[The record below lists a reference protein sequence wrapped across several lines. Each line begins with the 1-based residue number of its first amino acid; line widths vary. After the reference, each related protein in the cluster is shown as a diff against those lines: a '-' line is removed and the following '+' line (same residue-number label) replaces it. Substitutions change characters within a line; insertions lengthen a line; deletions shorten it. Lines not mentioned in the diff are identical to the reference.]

1 MIALYL
7 SLVDEGQENKFEEV
21 YYQYKDLMYY
31 IAYEVLRN
39 VRDAEDA
46 VQESFLRIV
55 KNMSKIGEVKA
66 KETKNFVAIITKRE
80 AIKIYSRKK
89 KRSEAACVEFDSL
102 KVSED
107 YVLNTVS
114 LAIEKLPYKFSS
126 LLTLKYVMGYS
137 GKELSE
143 ITGLSENNVRQQL
156 FQGRKMLEE
165 LLKEE

>member
-7 SLVDEGQENKFEEV
+7 SLVEEGQENKFEKV

-39 VRDAEDA
+39 ERDAEDA
-46 VQESFLRIV
+46 VQEAFLRV
-55 KNMSKIGEVKA
+55 AKNLSKIGGVGA

-80 AIKIYSRKK
+80 AMKIYTRKK
-89 KRSEAACVEFDSL
+89 KRSEVAEENFDTV

-107 YVLNTVS
+107 HVLNIVS

-137 GKELSE
+137 GKEISE

-156 FQGRKMLEE
+156 FQGRKRLEE
-165 LLKEE
+165 LLEEE

>member
-80 AIKIYSRKK
+80 AIKIYRRKK